1 MSFNLTSD
9 APPSYDL
16 NVRAKHGKNMFL
28 KSKNEYPKFPYAS
41 NFSGMFSI
49 GGDRWKVDP

>member
-1 MSFNLTSD
+1 
-9 APPSYDL
+9 
-16 NVRAKHGKNMFL
+16 MFL
-28 KSKNEYPKFPYAS
+28 KSKNENPEFFYAS

>member
-28 KSKNEYPKFPYAS
+28 KSKNENPQFPYAS